1 MLASEMNDGK
11 YVFDAD
17 FDGTDVAVTVS
28 GRTYLNV
35 VGVDPANIGRDLVAL
50 CIVIGVYMASAIFM
64 YRRFQ

>member
-1 MLASEMNDGK
+1 MLASEMNYGK

-28 GRTYLNV
+28 GETYLHV